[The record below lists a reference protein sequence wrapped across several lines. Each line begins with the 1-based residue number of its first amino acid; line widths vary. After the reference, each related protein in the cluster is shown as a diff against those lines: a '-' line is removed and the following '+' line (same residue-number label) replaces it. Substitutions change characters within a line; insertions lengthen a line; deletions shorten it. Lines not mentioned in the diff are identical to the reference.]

1 MSTPLPWDA
10 PLGLGEPPS
19 PSRLWHEE
27 AWESEIPS
35 ICAGS
40 HTLFTAAAS
49 SAGVMAIAL
58 LAGPPDSAG
67 LEGLHSTSLTCS
79 QGLTIWLGSI
89 IFLIIFCHHDIA

>member
-1 MSTPLPWDA
+1 MSSPLPWDA
-10 PLGLGEPPS
+10 PSGLGEPLS
-19 PSRLWHEE
+19 PSHLWHEE

-58 LAGPPDSAG
+58 LAGPPNSAG
-67 LEGLHSTSLTCS
+67 LEGLPLPTPHLCPSPR
-79 QGLTIWLGSI
+79 QGDLVPW
-89 IFLIIFCHHDIA
+89 